1 MKYTLF
7 AILLVI
13 CMPCYGQP
21 LKRAAQLYKDG
32 KYDEAMV
39 AAQRLL
45 NTRDSAEANE
55 LIGRIYVE
63 RAEPDSGMIYLKR
76 ALMMDG
82 DRTWVSAWAHLYM
95 GGAWLQKGDKGK
107 GAEELNK
114 TIALNK
120 TENSVSFAKSLLANK
135 DAAAAS
141 ITKMG
146 RVRSRADSLA
156 KINWIAMEGRYIS
169 FNFEDTAGWG
179 GDAIA
184 YMAAHDAAYK
194 ELSKIFKPKLPQ
206 KLKYYVWGDLK
217 RAEALLGSPLGFT
230 EPNKCICYV
239 HTGQTRGHEMM
250 HAISYWAWG
259 KPMKYSTKF
268 ISEGVSVAFDL
279 RNVSRINEAKK
290 VLEGKT
296 IKSVTEIWEHRRE
309 MPDDLLYPVSG
320 AFVEYMYG
328 KSTKE
333 QFRELV
339 KCQSI
344 ECARI
349 IYGYNEFATMVSE
362 FDKILGIA
370 N

>member
-1 MKYTLF
+1 MKYTLLLLL
-7 AILLVI
+7 LLV
-13 CMPCYGQP
+13 CTQSKAQP
-21 LKRAAQLYKDG
+21 LQRAAQLYKDG
-32 KYDEAMV
+32 KYEEAMV
-39 AAQRLL
+39 AYKRLL
-45 NTRDSAEANE
+45 GTKDSAEACE
-55 LIGRIYVE
+55 MIGRIHVE
-63 RAEPDSGMIYLKR
+63 RMEVDSGMVYLHR
-76 ALMMDG
+76 ALAADA
-82 DRTWVSAWAHLYM
+82 DRTWISGWAHLYI
-95 GGAWLQKGDKGK
+95 GTAWLLKGDKDR
-107 GAEELNK
+107 ATEELNK

-120 TENSVSFAKSLLANK
+120 TQTSVKTARSTLASPDVVIERIRK
-135 DAAAAS
+135 MAS
-141 ITKMG
+141 A
-146 RVRSRADSLA
+146 RSIPDSLA
-156 KINWIAMEGRYIS
+156 KINWITIEGRYIS

-206 KLKYYVWGDLK
+206 KLQYYVWVDKK

-250 HAISYWAWG
+250 HAISHWAWG
-259 KPMKYSTKF
+259 KPMKYKNKF

-279 RNVSRINEAKK
+279 RDASRINEAKTA
-290 VLEGKT
+290 LEGKK

-309 MPDDLLYPVSG
+309 MPDDLLYPVGG

-349 IYGYNEFATMVSE
+349 IYGYNEFAVLVSE
-362 FDKILGIA
+362 FDKIVGIG